1 MTCPNYN
8 SKEWRDLLKEEGGN
22 EAAALKTWTKRYGTE
37 ETGEANKEIGS
48 DDYREEGEGFQ
59 TEEEENADAFS
70 SVINKLKTHIAN
82 KIDYLKRTEMTLKT
96 EKIKELETLLALMG
110 TLDELD
116 SINAFVKYSYDQA
129 LQAEDYMQKTLDGK
143 GTFTNK
149 EMIDRITALLDYAN
163 NYNIL
168 DEIEQSDINEY
179 FSNPVK
185 GITERPEG
193 DITAQEMLAYAL
205 QTRAK
210 VKSKVQNVGIPL
222 MAKFLHGYMPE
233 NVEERLQ
240 VEIDAIQKRMD
251 NVNASSKLSDKRKK
265 EKIEEFEARILS
277 FQNFSPSEAS
287 LIKLLKEASNNEGL
301 IDYLLMPLIS
311 SPDSALALFGRAV
324 KTELEEAR
332 EKDIIVRRE
341 LAKALTAYEKSAP
354 GSKDNPAKFNQ
365 GIYEILSLPRLNP
378 DGSIERDVNGE
389 PIYIETASFV
399 QKYDLTAFKN
409 SEKAFWKKLGPKPIT
424 PNDLRA
430 YNKQISDWYKEN
442 KKPISKEERDIVFAD
457 KKSELRRK
465 FITEE
470 EYKKWEESV
479 VYENEDGTVSYRK
492 ELSEPAN
499 KYISRG
505 WAEMYDSNDVPKNP
519 KGVYNKA
526 LTDVYFRQQ
535 ELLPETQRPGY
546 RLPSV
551 LKSTGER
558 MIINALKAG
567 KTEIKEA
574 FNVTANDYEYLSS
587 SLSGDQALKTI
598 QIKYNQSMEADQ
610 VSLNLVRSV
619 LLFTESTNN
628 FEALSRIH
636 SETKLFKSLLSNRK
650 MPKTNS
656 KGNPIL
662 DSVASKL
669 GFKEFI
675 KENGIDYSKLHV
687 DAFID
692 MQIYGEL
699 RKKEELFGVNIGK
712 VADSVMTYSAYT
724 SLALDL
730 MKGVANN
737 LQANIQVAIEAASS
751 EFFGFKD
758 YAVGKKMYTTSL
770 GNFLSD
776 FGKQVPESLVGMLIE
791 KYDPVQGN
799 FKDQYGKPV
808 GASVLNK
815 LFSTNTLFLNM
826 HIGEHEIQVSTM
838 FALMNRTKVIDNASG
853 KEITLNEAYKL
864 YGVDEIYNKTNF
876 TKKGKLD
883 LQNKLHALNKRLHG
897 VYNSFDQA
905 TAQRYTLGRLALMY
919 RKYLAPAYKRRFKKL
934 GMDYEL
940 GSPTE
945 GFYVTF
951 YNTMIRDLRDYQF
964 NIIKNWKTYTPFE
977 KAQIRRV
984 LAELGIVLA
993 LTALIYILKS
1003 VIPDDDD
1010 DPIKDTYMYNFI
1022 LYQAIRMRSETK
1034 QNVPGVGLPDL
1045 WKTVKSPSAA
1055 TTSVDRIIKFL
1066 GQAFVSIYDADAR
1079 DYKRKTGPWEK
1090 GDSKTWA
1097 YFLKMMGYT
1106 GNNFY
1111 PDQAVKSFESIFN
1124 R

>member
-8 SKEWRDLLKEEGGN
+8 SKEWKDILEEEGGD
-22 EAAALKTWTKRYGTE
+22 EVAALETWTKRFGAE
-37 ETGEANKEIGS
+37 EDGEANEAL
-48 DDYREEGEGFQ
+48 DPDEYREEGEGFQ
-59 TEEEENADAFS
+59 TEEEEEADTFS
-70 SVINKLKTHIAN
+70 SVVNKLRIHITN
-82 KIDYLKRTEMTLKT
+82 KIDYLKRTEMSLKT

-143 GTFTNK
+143 GTFSNK

-168 DEIEQSDINEY
+168 DEIEQSDIDQY

-185 GITERPEG
+185 GVTERPEG
-193 DITAQEMLAYAL
+193 DVTAQEMLAHAL

-210 VKSKVQNVGIPL
+210 VKTKVQNVGIPL

-240 VEIDAIQKRMD
+240 EEVNALQKRID
-251 NVNASSKLSDKRKK
+251 NINASSNLSDKRKI
-265 EKIEEFEARILS
+265 EKIEELQERMQT
-277 FQNFSPSEAS
+277 FQGFSPSEAS
-287 LIKLLKEASNNEGL
+287 LIKLLKEASSSEGL

-332 EKDIIVRRE
+332 EKDILIRRE
-341 LAKALTAYEKSAP
+341 LAAALTAYEKSAP
-354 GSKDNPAKFNQ
+354 GSKDNPAKFNE
-365 GIYEILSLPRLNP
+365 GIYEILKLPRLKA
-378 DGSIERDVNGE
+378 DGSVERDVNGE
-389 PIYIETASFV
+389 PIYIQTAAFV
-399 QKYDLTAFKN
+399 QKYDLARFKN
-409 SEKAFWKKLGPKPIT
+409 SEREFWNKLGPKPTT

-430 YNKQISDWYKEN
+430 YNKQVSNWYKEN
-442 KKPISKEERDIVFAD
+442 KKPISKEEMDIIIAE
-457 KKSELRRK
+457 KKSDLKRK
-465 FITEE
+465 FITED
-470 EYKKWEESV
+470 EYNEWKDSV
-479 VYENEDGTVSYRK
+479 FHENEDGSVSYRK
-492 ELSEPAN
+492 ELSEPAD
-499 KYISRG
+499 KYISQA
-505 WAEMYDSNDVPKNP
+505 WSNMYDSNDNPKNP
-519 KGVYNKA
+519 KGTYHKA

-535 ELLPETQRPGY
+535 EILPETQRPGY

-567 KTEIKEA
+567 KTELKEA

-598 QIKYNQSMEADQ
+598 QIKYNQPMEADE
-610 VSLNLVRSV
+610 VSLNLIRSV
-619 LLFTESTNN
+619 LLFSESTNN
-628 FEALSRIH
+628 FEALNRIH
-636 SETKLFKSLLSNRK
+636 GETKLFKSLLSNRK

-724 SLALDL
+724 SLAVDL
-730 MKGVANN
+730 LKGIANN

-758 YAVGKKMYTTSL
+758 YRIGTAMYAKSL
-770 GNFLSD
+770 PGFLSD
-776 FGKQVPESLVGMLIE
+776 FGKHVPDSLAGKLIE
-791 KYDPVQGN
+791 KYDPIQGN
-799 FKDQYGKPV
+799 FKDQYGKTV
-808 GASVLNK
+808 SASVANK
-815 LFSTNTLFLNM
+815 LFSSNTLFLNM

-838 FALMNRTKVIDNASG
+838 FALMNKTKVIDNASG
-853 KEITLNEAYKL
+853 KEMTLNEAYKL
-864 YGVDEIYNKTNF
+864 YGVDEIYDKTNF
-876 TKKGKLD
+876 TKKNKLD
-883 LQNKLHALNKRLHG
+883 LQNRLHALNKRMHG

-905 TAQRYTLGRLALMY
+905 TAQRHTLGRLGLMY
-919 RKYLAPAYKRRFKKL
+919 RKYLAPAYKRRFKKV

-940 GSPTE
+940 GAPTE
-945 GFYVTF
+945 GFYITF
-951 YNTMIRDLRDYQF
+951 WKTMIRDLRDYQF
-964 NIIKNWKTYTPFE
+964 NIIKNWATYSPFE

-984 LAELGIVLA
+984 LAELAIVLA

-1003 VIPDDDD
+1003 LIPDDDD

-1055 TTSVDRIIKFL
+1055 TTSIDRIVKFAD
-1066 GQAFVSIYDADAR
+1066 QAFVSIYDADAR

-1106 GNNFY
+1106 GNNFN